1 MSKIKES
8 LIKEMEQQNEALQ
21 KDGSYFSNQNTE
33 DLWGPMT
40 NEELER

>member
-1 MSKIKES
+1 
-8 LIKEMEQQNEALQ
+8 MEQQNEALQ